1 MEDEL
6 SLLTD
11 SSLVLVSYTNIHR
24 MHLLSLLSFPGEEEN
39 SAIREE
45 EVKDDDSETRHSLR
59 TIRAL

>member
-24 MHLLSLLSFPGEEEN
+24 MHLLSLLSFPRDEEN

-45 EVKDDDSETRHSLR
+45 EVEDDDSETRHSLR